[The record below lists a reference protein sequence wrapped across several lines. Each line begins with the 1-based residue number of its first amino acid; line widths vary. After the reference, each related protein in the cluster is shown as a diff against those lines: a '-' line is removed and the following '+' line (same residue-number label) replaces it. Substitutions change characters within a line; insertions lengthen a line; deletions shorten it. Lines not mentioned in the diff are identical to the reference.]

1 MNNLKFKVRFFDYS
15 LITKSERQDNIYN
28 NNNNNKFKSKIKLID
43 FNKYKPMNELLN
55 KMGIN
60 KSKKKG
66 I

>member
-1 MNNLKFKVRFFDYS
+1 MN
-15 LITKSERQDNIYN
+15 IIYNNN

>member
-1 MNNLKFKVRFFDYS
+1 MNNLKFKVRFFNYS
-15 LITKSERQDNIYN
+15 LIIKSERLDNTY

-43 FNKYKPMNELLN
+43 FNKYKPMNDLLK
-55 KMGIN
+55 KMDIN